1 MPGSVWRGRWPEPVA
16 LDGRARVALAASS
29 SCGDNCHGNRAAS
42 SRLLCC
48 WLVCVYGRSERAAAP
63 LPGPAGPVLGC
74 SLPTPSGERP
84 KGVPQRRSQPWG
96 ETAKVGEDQTAE
108 CTPNLTLPS
117 LSQAGRGVLGQG
129 QTCGKESCPIPL

>member
-1 MPGSVWRGRWPEPVA
+1 MA
-16 LDGRARVALAASS
+16 GRAWLWLRPPRVVTTAMATGRLRAGCCAAGLCVSMA
-29 SCGDNCHGNRAAS
+29 GAS
-42 SRLLCC
+42 
-48 WLVCVYGRSERAAAP
+48 AAAP